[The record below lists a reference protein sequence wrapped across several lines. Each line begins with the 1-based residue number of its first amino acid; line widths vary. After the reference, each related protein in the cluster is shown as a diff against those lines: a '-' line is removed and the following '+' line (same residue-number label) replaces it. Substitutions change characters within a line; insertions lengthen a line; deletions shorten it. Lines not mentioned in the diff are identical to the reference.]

1 MEGSKL
7 FLILQLWLHSNIIL
21 ACKEPCLYFSVGN
34 TINSIKLSAGPT
46 TSTVVVQDIGRVSAI
61 AVDVEDNYI
70 YWSDFGV
77 RIIKRMNLQ
86 TNKKENVTE
95 SVGMVEGIAIDWIDK
110 DIFWTDTTNNRIE
123 MAKVDGSDRKILFDR
138 GIDRPRGIAVD
149 FVNGYIFWTEWG
161 SNPKIERATLDGK
174 ERVTIVE
181 ASSSSP
187 LKWVN
192 GVIVDYA
199 DPESVIYWVDAGLG
213 VVGRADLDGRNRK
226 LSKNITNSIL
236 FAIALHNGTLY
247 LSDKK
252 AKTIRLVEK
261 KSLEYLGKLGLS
273 FPEILGITA
282 LDGSRQPLIDLVAVS
297 ITLEMKMEE
306 WEEEKFKQAVVKGIR
321 DYCYEDA
328 CSYNSRNTTIAGKLC
343 STFPNDSNAGS
354 VQIRVLK
361 KPGEFLVLNQTKVVF
376 SLILQTQ
383 SNSTRSVVKNN
394 TLDYVVQKSV
404 YYISKHL
411 GGYKVVYVNS
421 KPPSFEQFCD
431 VTGNKENRNEKT
443 IASIIAGIS
452 SGIILWV
459 VIVIAGKKIRR
470 RRRGNQEAQG
480 RDSEEAGREQENPY
494 EEIPDVAVD
503 TRNGNPNDNRTNHI
517 GVTEQPQANNFEVEN
532 QINSGNEEINLNNF
546 IKGHK
551 NTGNRGKK
559 STNFTLGCWKNKNL
573 EKSNEIHVNPS
584 NKKTDGQWFG
594 GINKNDD
601 GKEKHMSTPSPF
613 PDTKRGAGDGGGLNN
628 SGYACNA

>member
-1 MEGSKL
+1 M
-7 FLILQLWLHSNIIL
+7 
-21 ACKEPCLYFSVGN
+21 YFSVGN
-34 TINSIKLSAGPT
+34 TINSIKLSVGPT
-46 TSTVVVQDIGRVSAI
+46 TSTVVVQDIGRVFAI
-61 AVDVEDNYI
+61 AVDVDDNFI
-70 YWSDFGV
+70 YWSDFG
-77 RIIKRMNLQ
+77 IGTIKRMNLQ

-95 SVGMVEGIAIDWIDK
+95 SVGKVEGIAIDWIDK

-123 MAKVDGSDRKILFDR
+123 KAKVDGSDRKILFDR
-138 GIDRPRGIAVD
+138 DIVQPRGIAVD
-149 FVNGYIFWTEWG
+149 LVNGYIFWTDWG

-181 ASSSSP
+181 ANSSTP

-226 LSKNITNSIL
+226 LSKNLTNNIL

-247 LSDKK
+247 LSDNT
-252 AKTIRLVEK
+252 AKTIRLVDK
-261 KSLEYLGKLGLS
+261 KSLKYLGKLDLS
-273 FPEILGITA
+273 FPEILGITV
-282 LDGSRQPLIDLVAVS
+282 LDGSRQPLNLVAVS

-306 WEEEKFKQAVVKGIR
+306 WKEEKFKQAVVKGIR

-354 VQIRVLK
+354 AQIRVLK
-361 KPGEFLVLNQTKVVF
+361 KPGEFLVFNQTKVVF

-431 VTGNKENRNEKT
+431 VTENKEDRNEKT
-443 IASIIAGIS
+443 NVSIIPGIS
-452 SGIILWV
+452 GGIILLL
-459 VIVIAGKKIRR
+459 VIVIAGIYIRR
-470 RRRGNQEAQG
+470 RRRGNQEAQE
-480 RDSEEAGREQENPY
+480 RDNEEAGMEQENPN

-517 GVTEQPQANNFEVEN
+517 GITEQPQSNNFEVEN
-532 QINSGNEEINLNNF
+532 QINSGNDEINLNNF
-546 IKGHK
+546 IKDHK

-559 STNFTLGCWKNKNL
+559 STNFTLGCSKNKNL

-584 NKKTDGQWFG
+584 NKKTDGQRFG
-594 GINKNDD
+594 GVNKNDD
-601 GKEKHMSTPSPF
+601 GKEKHMSTPSPS

-628 SGYACNA
+628 GGYVCNA